1 MSAAEQELLDQA
13 REMVE
18 EKASGSQIF
27 DNEADKKIPRFDF
40 VELFIGDQLGKGG
53 FCSVNEIT
61 KIILNKEITH
71 IPLQMIDDD
80 DDALL
85 QDRKFI
91 STRYLRNGKDARY
104 AIKKLREDISV
115 DDTDRFVG
123 GIMDLA
129 IEARFLSV
137 LRHPSIIKMRAV
149 ANASPYST
157 NYYII
162 LDRLYETLTQKI
174 PIWKARKIKL
184 TGVAKLFDR
193 KGKKKKGFFIDR
205 LMVSYDLC
213 SALKYLHS
221 LSIIYRDLKPDN
233 IGFDVRGDVKI
244 FDFGLSR
251 EVDSSCQLENNLYTL
266 SGNTGSLRYMA
277 PEVAKG
283 EPYNHTV
290 DVYSFGILLWQ
301 ICSLETPFTGFD
313 KLKHNKNVVWGG
325 ERPKIK
331 DNLVP
336 NLQSLISYC
345 WSDKIEER
353 PEFEEIA
360 DSLRSEITASRRDD
374 NYNTL
379 DVSSR
384 TFDSLHD

>member
-1 MSAAEQELLDQA
+1 MGLTMKINGWKKQT
-13 REMVE
+13 
-18 EKASGSQIF
+18 EK
-27 DNEADKKIPRFDF
+27 
-40 VELFIGDQLGKGG
+40 GKG
-53 FCSVNEIT
+53 
-61 KIILNKEITH
+61 
-71 IPLQMIDDD
+71 
-80 DDALL
+80 
-85 QDRKFI
+85 
-91 STRYLRNGKDARY
+91 
-104 AIKKLREDISV
+104 IKKV
-115 DDTDRFVG
+115 
-123 GIMDLA
+123 
-129 IEARFLSV
+129 
-137 LRHPSIIKMRAV
+137 
-149 ANASPYST
+149 
-157 NYYII
+157 
-162 LDRLYETLTQKI
+162 
-174 PIWKARKIKL
+174 
-184 TGVAKLFDR
+184 FDM
-193 KGKKKKGFFIDR
+193 KGKKKKRIWSDR
-205 LMVSYDLC
+205 LVVVYDL
-213 SALKYLHS
+213 STALEYLHNHRVM
-221 LSIIYRDLKPDN
+221 YRDLKPDN

>member
-1 MSAAEQELLDQA
+1 MGKWKKQDGGGLKKMFKSK
-13 REMVE
+13 
-18 EKASGSQIF
+18 KA
-27 DNEADKKIPRFDF
+27 K
-40 VELFIGDQLGKGG
+40 
-53 FCSVNEIT
+53 
-61 KIILNKEITH
+61 
-71 IPLQMIDDD
+71 
-80 DDALL
+80 DAL
-85 QDRKFI
+85 
-91 STRYLRNGKDARY
+91 YLERLVVAY
-104 AIKKLREDISV
+104 
-115 DDTDRFVG
+115 
-123 GIMDLA
+123 DLA
-129 IEARFLSV
+129 CALS
-137 LRHPSIIKMRAV
+137 
-149 ANASPYST
+149 
-157 NYYII
+157 
-162 LDRLYETLTQKI
+162 
-174 PIWKARKIKL
+174 
-184 TGVAKLFDR
+184 
-193 KGKKKKGFFIDR
+193 
-205 LMVSYDLC
+205 
-213 SALKYLHS
+213 YLHGMS
-221 LSIIYRDLKPDN
+221 VIYRDLKPDN

-251 EVDSSCQLENNLYTL
+251 EVDS
-266 SGNTGSLRYMA
+266 

-313 KLKHNKNVVWGG
+313 KLKHNKNVVWGC

-360 DSLRSEITASRRDD
+360 DSLRSEIPASRRDD